1 MSKTIDN
8 ILANYKI
15 DSHTDLIILEYN
27 KMFNTIT
34 TAFLTNKGIEGKKQ
48 TSIHIHH
55 NELLDSHRPYVIR
68 LMHRYYL
75 DEFEW
80 KW

>member
-27 KMFNTIT
+27 KIFNTIT
-34 TAFLTNKGIEGKKQ
+34 TAFLTDKGVEGKKE
-48 TSIHIHH
+48 TSIHTYH
-55 NELLDSHRPYVIR
+55 NELLNIHRPYIIR
-68 LMHRYYL
+68 FMHKYFL
-75 DEFEW
+75 DEF
-80 KW
+80 KWNW